1 MAEKKNCGCGKD
13 PCETY
18 GHKHE
23 AYNINASA
31 GDMDMIH
38 KIFDGLDDEQ
48 KTQIQR
54 ELTVKVRGISV
65 PPIGGGLGKLK
76 DRNPNDKDIADMPL
90 SQLQKQFSDV
100 LSDDISRLKKLS
112 GISEVAGPKDCWD
125 GKAPGAQGGPKTKAG
140 TGKNKGK
147 RVNNCEP
154 IKAPK

>member
-1 MAEKKNCGCGKD
+1 MKKKNCGCGKD

-18 GHKHE
+18 GKQDE

-65 PPIGGGLGKLK
+65 PPINPNLGKLK

-90 SQLQKQFSDV
+90 SQLQNLYSDV
-100 LSDDISRLKKLS
+100 NEVALSRLKKLA
-112 GISEVAGPKDCWD
+112 GLSEVAGPDCWD

-154 IKAPK
+154 IGPKK

>member
-1 MAEKKNCGCGKD
+1 MKKKNCGCGND
-13 PCETY
+13 PCDTY
-18 GHKHE
+18 GKQDE

-65 PPIGGGLGKLK
+65 PPVSPNLGKLK

-112 GISEVAGPKDCWD
+112 GISEVVGPDCWD
-125 GKAPGAQGGPKTKAG
+125 GKAPGAQSGVKTKAG

-154 IKAPK
+154 IKAPKK